1 MLFCQESVS
10 LNKKSSGDESKS
22 QSQTDAIS
30 NGNLDEED
38 DSGAAGGD
46 LGGDSDDNKEDESG
60 GPGSEATPPSFIKLT
75 SSSYGP
81 VDSTL
86 TTASASAWSSALPGL
101 STPRSLAPELFAASA
116 TKMGVGQ
123 SSTAEEAR
131 ENLADNLRTQKI
143 ESFQHLVSEDFK
155 GAEDLLPWVRA
166 NFDEEDRLL
175 QKFLPIIFYEGGG
188 AAPTELTIE
197 VLIQKIQSSIQ
208 EMDEMDFSNVL
219 NNETLVVSGF
229 VYVFMIRA
237 MAIIGPITEL
247 FAVAGVEAPE
257 DFDMTWTNF
266 TKLVDSNIENPPKKA
281 PEGFV
286 ARLKTFKHQWEVLIL
301 VLFAVYVR
309 KTKNGGAS
317 GGFFRDLNEED
328 IDEKLLPWHWDYPS
342 FKFLCKEEDDEIFTL
357 HMGAMKKRLGRD
369 FSVGEPLEN
378 GHKLAN
384 HFPVS
389 RLGREREKEVIHET
403 DEIDDLPDEI
413 VFSFLRKFNVVQ
425 THNSIHYFFAGNFE
439 KLLRDSK
446 TNKEWIPSK
455 EWQGVLEKAEQY
467 FKDHAIYFADYQP
480 EFPFVIPSPIPRLT
494 HKKSL
499 EVDDETATKKPKSNP
514 KTAKTKK
521 KRPAATETTTPKAS
535 NPSKVAP
542 HDPLSGLGT
551 HLRKAKSSR
560 EEQLKIQKEKDEK
573 IRKEKEMHEKKLLS
587 SATKKK
593 VEDDEADAHERLS
606 NMKDKSTSRKRQS
619 RSKK

>member
-1 MLFCQESVS
+1 MLVDHSIFYFLVSFCFFAKESVS
-10 LNKKSSGDESKS
+10 LNQKSSGDESKS

-38 DSGAAGGD
+38 GSGAAGGD
-46 LGGDSDDNKEDESG
+46 PGGDSDDNKEDESG
-60 GPGSEATPPSFIKLT
+60 GPGGSPGSDDGPDEDLEGNSEATPPSFIKLT

-101 STPRSLAPELFAASA
+101 STPRSLAPELAAASA
-116 TKMGVGQ
+116 TKMGGGQ

-247 FAVAGVEAPE
+247 FAVAGVEADQ

-309 KTKNGGAS
+309 KTKN
-317 GGFFRDLNEED
+317 
-328 IDEKLLPWHWDYPS
+328 WWCYW
-342 FKFLCKEEDDEIFTL
+342 
-357 HMGAMKKRLGRD
+357 
-369 FSVGEPLEN
+369 
-378 GHKLAN
+378 
-384 HFPVS
+384 
-389 RLGREREKEVIHET
+389 
-403 DEIDDLPDEI
+403 
-413 VFSFLRKFNVVQ
+413 
-425 THNSIHYFFAGNFE
+425 
-439 KLLRDSK
+439 
-446 TNKEWIPSK
+446 WI
-455 EWQGVLEKAEQY
+455 
-467 FKDHAIYFADYQP
+467 
-480 EFPFVIPSPIPRLT
+480 
-494 HKKSL
+494 
-499 EVDDETATKKPKSNP
+499 
-514 KTAKTKK
+514 
-521 KRPAATETTTPKAS
+521 
-535 NPSKVAP
+535 
-542 HDPLSGLGT
+542 LSGPKQRGHRRKTSSLALG
-551 HLRKAKSSR
+551 
-560 EEQLKIQKEKDEK
+560 
-573 IRKEKEMHEKKLLS
+573 LS
-587 SATKKK
+587 ILQ
-593 VEDDEADAHERLS
+593 VLV
-606 NMKDKSTSRKRQS
+606 
-619 RSKK
+619 